1 MNFVWISRFLLIT
14 NVVAGNLILC
24 YEGSRTR
31 KCPVFE
37 PWTINTLRLI
47 FFCSISQKKKRIQHF
62 NSSCISLRVSWIASC
77 VQSKSVLRYAVLLSH
92 DYIKSLLWF
101 SIWNLKIKEE
111 GNKNGDIECEWMK
124 EFEGMEKM
132 WHKTSHSKLNTK
144 LIHSIIVYPQFIRY
158 LVLNWWRTG
167 NHSSL
172 EEF

>member
-1 MNFVWISRFLLIT
+1 MLWRIENQKMSRFWTLNNKYFATDFLLFHF
-14 NVVAGNLILC
+14 A
-24 YEGSRTR
+24 
-31 KCPVFE
+31 
-37 PWTINTLRLI
+37 
-47 FFCSISQKKKRIQHF
+47 KKKRIQHF